1 MKKKGSGLKKSVV
14 EDLPPGWTKETR
26 IKKKCGKTRKEQYYV
41 DPESGQV
48 FRSLKEV
55 FRYLETKSDQ
65 GLNNMQAAG
74 SSSTLPSE
82 GEELKAVES
91 KADDKQLG
99 VDENLE
105 LVGKEEKVVMPIR
118 TECCT
123 SPPPAITCH
132 HFFVAREEDSVMES
146 SNMVGVNFKDGKS
159 AECQL
164 AADHMDKEN
173 EEVDEKLGNKTISSR
188 KNKLRESKSPHLPI
202 RVSKRL
208 AGIKAN
214 PLLEPKTNSHQGL
227 AVARQEDQT
236 KDGITDTSIE
246 DTPGSVK
253 KQEGD
258 SSSLG
263 KLLSF
268 ESSSSPSLQMKDIW
282 SDPCIEFAIKTLTGE
297 IPCMGEEVKR
307 VEETTPQSSLSS
319 SAVNRQS
326 SSFGAEVAAFG
337 GGGGGIWADPC
348 IEFAVKILTDEIP
361 ISSVDVSAFVKP
373 SVNARQPQQG
383 PPPPSPSA

>member
-1 MKKKGSGLKKSVV
+1 
-14 EDLPPGWTKETR
+14 
-26 IKKKCGKTRKEQYYV
+26 
-41 DPESGQV
+41 
-48 FRSLKEV
+48 
-55 FRYLETKSDQ
+55 
-65 GLNNMQAAG
+65 
-74 SSSTLPSE
+74 
-82 GEELKAVES
+82 
-91 KADDKQLG
+91 
-99 VDENLE
+99 
-105 LVGKEEKVVMPIR
+105 MPIS

-123 SPPPAITCH
+123 SPPSAITCH

-146 SNMVGVNFKDGKS
+146 SNMVKVNNEDGKS

-164 AADHMDKEN
+164 GADHIDKEN
-173 EEVDEKLGNKTISSR
+173 AEVEEKLGNKTILSR
-188 KNKLRESKSPHLPI
+188 KNKLRESKRPHLPI

-208 AGIKAN
+208 AGIKDN
-214 PLLEPKTNSHQGL
+214 PLLEQKMNSHQGL
-227 AVARQEDQT
+227 AVARQEGQT
-236 KDGITDTSIE
+236 KDGITDISIE

-263 KLLSF
+263 KLISF

-326 SSFGAEVAAFG
+326 SSFGAEMAAFG
-337 GGGGGIWADPC
+337 GGRGIFADPC

-361 ISSVDVSAFVKP
+361 LSSIDFSAFVKP
-373 SVNARQPQQG
+373 SEYVRRPQKG
-383 PPPPSPSA
+383 PPPPPPSA

>member
-1 MKKKGSGLKKSVV
+1 MKKKGSGQKKSVV
-14 EDLPPGWTKETR
+14 EGLPPGWTKEIR
-26 IKKKCGKTRKEQYYV
+26 IKKKCGKTRKDQYYV
-41 DPESGQV
+41 DPESGQL

-55 FRYLETKSDQ
+55 YCYLETKDCRHKTELELNDQ

-74 SSSTLPSE
+74 SSSTLPFE
-82 GEELKAVES
+82 GEELKAT
-91 KADDKQLG
+91 ADDEQLG

-105 LVGKEEKVVMPIR
+105 LVGKEEKVVMPIS

-123 SPPPAITCH
+123 SPPSAITCH
-132 HFFVAREEDSVMES
+132 HY
-146 SNMVGVNFKDGKS
+146 
-159 AECQL
+159 
-164 AADHMDKEN
+164 HIDKEN
-173 EEVDEKLGNKTISSR
+173 AEVEEKLGNKTILSR
-188 KNKLRESKSPHLPI
+188 KNKLRESKRPHLPI

-208 AGIKAN
+208 AGIKDN
-214 PLLEPKTNSHQGL
+214 PLLEQKMNSHQGL
-227 AVARQEDQT
+227 AVARQEGQT
-236 KDGITDTSIE
+236 KDGITDISIE

-263 KLLSF
+263 KLISF

-326 SSFGAEVAAFG
+326 SSFGAEMAAFG
-337 GGGGGIWADPC
+337 GGRGIFADPC

-361 ISSVDVSAFVKP
+361 LSSIDFSAFVKP
-373 SVNARQPQQG
+373 SEYVRQPQQG
-383 PPPPSPSA
+383 PPPPPPPPSA